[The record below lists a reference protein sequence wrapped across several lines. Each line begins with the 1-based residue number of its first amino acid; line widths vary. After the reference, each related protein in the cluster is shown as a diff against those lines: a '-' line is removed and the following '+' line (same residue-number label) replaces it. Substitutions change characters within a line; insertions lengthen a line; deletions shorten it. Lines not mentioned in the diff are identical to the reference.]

1 MLTEHTGGDA
11 REARLDH
18 GPHARLAPAAALDG
32 RRYQA
37 HVAWRRLRG
46 ADRLASGSEG
56 SHAPWPAE
64 AGLARGAGAGAAG
77 DTSSISV

>member
-1 MLTEHTGGDA
+1 MRLAGTPA
-11 REARLDH
+11 RHVSTMA
-18 GPHARLAPAAALDG
+18 PHARLAPAAALDG

-77 DTSSISV
+77 DTSSISA